1 MVNKRQLKFVG
12 SIQLRVSSELSA
24 LNKILSLLVTSMLLS
39 LLEILSVTK
48 VT

>member
-24 LNKILSLLVTSMLLS
+24 LNIILSLLVTSMLLS
-39 LLEILSVTK
+39 LLQILSVTK